1 VRKDSTPPSA
11 RGKPARG
18 PDSNGWYNGPIS
30 VEFEG
35 GDSLSGLNSCT
46 SATYSG
52 PDSGTAKVAGSCT
65 DYAGNTGTATLELKY
80 DATAPTAAPKPERS
94 PNARG
99 WYNRPV
105 SVAFEGTDQVSGVD
119 SCSPAVLYKG
129 PDTAK
134 TSLSGTCRD
143 KAANTS
149 TPAAFELKYDTA
161 PPALQRVKAEIATKG
176 VVLRWAG
183 SADTFS
189 YAVVRRPGLRS
200 AKPSTI
206 YTGPARRFVDR
217 KLENGVKYRYTVTAY
232 DEAGNGT
239 ARALTALPT
248 SVRSAPTRSTP
259 KHAKPAANTPALT
272 RPAPGARISA
282 PPLLTWSA
290 VAKATYYNVQLWRD
304 GVKILS
310 IWTKHPKFRVERSW
324 RYDGHRYA
332 LTPGTY
338 KWFVWPGFLR
348 PADNSY
354 GKLVGSRTF
363 VVTRR

>member
-1 VRKDSTPPSA
+1 
-11 RGKPARG
+11 
-18 PDSNGWYNGPIS
+18 
-30 VEFEG
+30 
-35 GDSLSGLNSCT
+35 
-46 SATYSG
+46 
-52 PDSGTAKVAGSCT
+52 
-65 DYAGNTGTATLELKY
+65 
-80 DATAPTAAPKPERS
+80 
-94 PNARG
+94 
-99 WYNRPV
+99 
-105 SVAFEGTDQVSGVD
+105 
-119 SCSPAVLYKG
+119 
-129 PDTAK
+129 
-134 TSLSGTCRD
+134 
-143 KAANTS
+143 
-149 TPAAFELKYDTA
+149 
-161 PPALQRVKAEIATKG
+161 VKAEIATKG